1 MSRPT
6 RPAMD
11 PSLHCSFSRKSQACF
26 LPDSCL
32 HSLFFPTEKKGFQWS
47 SLSAHL
53 FWFLFRYFAVVVLC
67 CCCCCPCLCVLLSQ
81 YKSKT
86 EKQQVCLRSHVFSI
100 LLQPQLAILALE
112 ASSSS
117 NIRDRV
123 TKKYQ
128 LFRLAVEKLSRRRQ
142 SLEFSINRN
151 RTGTA
156 PRLTQDLTFLIA
168 SSAVITEGGISSELG
183 PWS

>member
-67 CCCCCPCLCVLLSQ
+67 YCCCCPCLCVLLSQ
-81 YKSKT
+81 HKSKT

-123 TKKYQ
+123 TKNYQ

-168 SSAVITEGGISSELG
+168 SSAVITEGEISSELG